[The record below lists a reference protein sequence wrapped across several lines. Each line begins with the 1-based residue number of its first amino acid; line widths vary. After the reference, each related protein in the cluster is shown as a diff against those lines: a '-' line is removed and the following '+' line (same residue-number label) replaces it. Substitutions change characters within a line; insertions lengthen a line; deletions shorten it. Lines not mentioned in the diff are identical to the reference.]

1 MASTDGSALYEAAQK
16 AIGVR
21 MSSLSAKIYAEHAKA
36 ESESDCI
43 AVAQWQARRTELAH
57 EADRLVPEDS
67 VGIARVLA
75 LPVLR

>member
-1 MASTDGSALYEAAQK
+1 MASTGGSTLYEAAQK

-36 ESESDCI
+36 ESDCI
-43 AVAQWQARRTELAH
+43 AIAQWQARRTELAH

-75 LPVLR
+75 LPALR